1 MKIEIYG
8 RKMNVSDSMAA
19 YGVSSQGRENI
30 KKGAHVV
37 SAKSGNDAG
46 FVGIKI

>member
-1 MKIEIYG
+1 LL
-8 RKMNVSDSMAA
+8 
-19 YGVSSQGRENI
+19 Q

-37 SAKSGNDAG
+37 SAKSGSNAG